1 MEQFSLPNLSPL
13 KIKMLNFRTAL
24 IEDLPDLLKL
34 EQCLIEAE
42 RPYNSSIKAESAF
55 YYDMEK
61 LILSDDS
68 HLLVV
73 EIEGEVIG
81 TGYAQIRSSKI
92 SLVHERHAY
101 LGFMYVSPAHR
112 GKGINSKL
120 IEKLI
125 TWGKKNGVQ
134 DFYLD
139 VYSQNSSA
147 IKAYEKVGFQPSL
160 MEMKLNL
167 K

>member
-1 MEQFSLPNLSPL
+1 
-13 KIKMLNFRTAL
+13 MLNFRKAL
-24 IEDLPDLLKL
+24 IEDLPDLLKF
-34 EQCLIEAE
+34 EQCVIEAE

-55 YYDMEK
+55 YYDIEN

-68 HLLVV
+68 YLLVAETED
-73 EIEGEVIG
+73 EIIG
-81 TGYAQIRSSKI
+81 TGYAQIRNSKI
-92 SLVHERHAY
+92 SLDHERHAY

-125 TWGKKNGVQ
+125 AWGKQNGVQ

-147 IKAYEKVGFQPSL
+147 IKAYEKVGFKPSL
-160 MEMKLNL
+160 MEMKFNL